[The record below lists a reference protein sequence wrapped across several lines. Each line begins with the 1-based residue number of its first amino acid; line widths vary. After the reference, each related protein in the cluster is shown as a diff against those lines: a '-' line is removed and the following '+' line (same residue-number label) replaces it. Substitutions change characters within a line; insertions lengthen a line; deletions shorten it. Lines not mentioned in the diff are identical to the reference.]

1 MEIKGEFKPKIHP
14 IGARENFGY
23 MMVFQF
29 PRASYYLFYLFMF
42 EAFLNRFN
50 PIGISLVFSCFVIY
64 RFCFRPRID
73 FEMERLGYPTSGK
86 LAKFRFFLRNDAW
99 KPWSKNYG
107 KRAEAA

>member
-1 MEIKGEFKPKIHP
+1 MEIKGEFKPKINP

-50 PIGISLVFSCFVIY
+50 PI
-64 RFCFRPRID
+64 
-73 FEMERLGYPTSGK
+73 
-86 LAKFRFFLRNDAW
+86 
-99 KPWSKNYG
+99 
-107 KRAEAA
+107 